1 MKPLIEQIQDLVDD
15 DVKAEILLSQA
26 DLIINQENQNKMIAE
41 LADDEVKAEIL
52 LNQCNVL
59 INQENQDAVL
69 AEILLNQ
76 MGV

>member
-1 MKPLIEQIQDLVDD
+1 MKPLTEQIKELVDD
-15 DVKAEILLSQA
+15 DVKAEILLAQA
-26 DLIINQENQNKMIAE
+26 DL
-41 LADDEVKAEIL
+41 
-52 LNQCNVL
+52 L

>member
-1 MKPLIEQIQDLVDD
+1 MKSLIEHIQDLVDD
-15 DVKAEILLSQA
+15 DVKAEILLAQA